1 MLKPFG
7 RNDLSENLAAVN
19 KVNCIYLGNSSN
31 DSSHV
36 FQGFVMLMV
45 KLQQVCN

>member
-1 MLKPFG
+1 MFMPFG
-7 RNDLSENLAAVN
+7 RNDLNENLTAVN

-36 FQGFVMLMV
+36 FQGFLMLMV
-45 KLQQVCN
+45 KLQ